1 METIM
6 FILLIKMLY
15 IFYNTFIGIIIILL
29 KNAVH
34 YIINK
39 ELRPPSNKW
48 DNSHWWP
55 YPCFIFMQAMS
66 MIPYMCHPGFL
77 HCDAAISWGLAL
89 SSQTVT
95 ICTDKTLIFACWFQA
110 VCIQLIQYYFLLKH
124 KQLYHH
130 RMWAFESLTTWKTWK
145 ITTGSALS
153 PH

>member
-6 FILLIKMLY
+6 FILLIKKWY

-39 ELRPPSNKW
+39 ELRAPSNKW

-55 YPCFIFMQAMS
+55 YPYFIFMQAMS
-66 MIPYMCHPGFL
+66 MIAYMCHPGFL
-77 HCDAAISWGLAL
+77 HCDAGISWGLAL
-89 SSQTVT
+89 SCQTVM
-95 ICTDKTLIFACWFQA
+95 ICTDKTIIFACWFQA
-110 VCIQLIQYYFLLKH
+110 VGIQLIQYYSLLKH
-124 KQLYHH
+124 KQLYHY
-130 RMWAFESLTTWKTWK
+130 RMWAFESSTIWKTYK